1 MFVVLNISFYFCLR
15 KNQLKM
21 ESLIRRH
28 LNRMQA
34 VTLDFVRS
42 LMDEIDWNERLL
54 MIKGQKGVGKT
65 TLMTQRIV
73 QMFGPTNTTEV
84 LYVSLDNIY
93 FGTHKLLDFIEQFH
107 AQGGKY
113 LFLDEV
119 HKYKGW
125 SLEVKN
131 AYDEFADLH
140 MVLSGSSLIN
150 LSDGEADLSRRCI
163 SYTMLG
169 LSFREYLQMSHQK
182 KFQRRTLQ
190 EILSNGNSICAE
202 VNAQLRPLPLFT
214 EYLNYGYY
222 PFLKEGQ
229 NNYYTRIENVVNT
242 TIEVELTQ
250 IRKLDVGNI
259 RKMKSLLGILSSNV
273 PYALDTVKLSKMAEI
288 SRTTLL
294 QYLQSLGEARLIQL
308 LYSDVENVKRLQ
320 KPDKIYIENPN
331 MLHALATTRVNEG
344 TEREVFFINQ
354 LSYRHVV
361 EYSKTSADFTIDHQ
375 YTIEVG
381 GRSKDGKQIAGLTN
395 GYIASADEEY
405 VLGNKIPLWLFG
417 FLY

>member
-1 MFVVLNISFYFCLR
+1 MV
-15 KNQLKM
+15 
-21 ESLIRRH
+21 
-28 LNRMQA
+28 
-34 VTLDFVRS
+34 
-42 LMDEIDWNERLL
+42 EIDWNERLL

-65 TLMTQRIV
+65 TLITQRIL

-113 LFLDEV
+113 LFMDEV

-169 LSFREYLQMSHQK
+169 LSFREYLQMFHQK
-182 KFQRRTLQ
+182 DFRRRTLQ
-190 EILSNGNSICAE
+190 EILTDGNSICAE
-202 VNAQLRPLPLFT
+202 VNAQVRPLPLFS
-214 EYLNYGYY
+214 EYLRYGYY
-222 PFLKEGQ
+222 PFLKESQ
-229 NNYYTRIENVVNT
+229 SNYYVRIENIVNT
-242 TIEVELTQ
+242 TIEVELPQ
-250 IRKLDVGNI
+250 LRKLDIGNI

-273 PYALDTVKLSKMAEI
+273 PYALDTVKLSKMAEL
-288 SRTTLL
+288 SRITLL
-294 QYLQSLGEARLIQL
+294 QYLQNLSEARLIQL
-308 LYSDVENVKRLQ
+308 LYSDVTNVKRLQ
-320 KPDKIYIENPN
+320 KPDKIYMENPN
-331 MLHALATTRVNEG
+331 MLHALATTQVNEG

-354 LSYRHVV
+354 LSSKYVV

-381 GRSKDGKQIAGLTN
+381 GRSKDGKQIAGVAN

>member
-1 MFVVLNISFYFCLR
+1 MN
-15 KNQLKM
+15 
-21 ESLIRRH
+21 
-28 LNRMQA
+28 
-34 VTLDFVRS
+34 LDFVRS

-65 TLMTQRIV
+65 TLMTQRIL

-113 LFLDEV
+113 LFMDEV

-169 LSFREYLQMSHQK
+169 LSFREYLQMFHQK
-182 KFQRRTLQ
+182 DFRRRTLQ
-190 EILSNGNSICAE
+190 EILTDGNSICAE
-202 VNAQLRPLPLFT
+202 VNAQVRPLPLFS
-214 EYLNYGYY
+214 EYLRYGYY
-222 PFLKEGQ
+222 PFLKESQ
-229 NNYYTRIENVVNT
+229 SNYYVRIENIVNT
-242 TIEVELTQ
+242 TIEVELPQ
-250 IRKLDVGNI
+250 LRKLDIGNI

-273 PYALDTVKLSKMAEI
+273 PYALDTVKLSKMAEL
-288 SRTTLL
+288 SRNTLL
-294 QYLQSLGEARLIQL
+294 QYMQNLSEARLIQL
-308 LYSDVENVKRLQ
+308 LYSDVTNVKRLQ
-320 KPDKIYIENPN
+320 KPDKIYMENPN
-331 MLHALATTRVNEG
+331 MLHALATTQVNEG
-344 TEREVFFINQ
+344 SEREVFFINQ
-354 LSYRHVV
+354 LSSKYVV
-361 EYSKTSADFTIDHQ
+361 EYSKTSADFTIGHQ

-381 GRSKDGKQIAGLTN
+381 GRSKDGKQIAGVAN

-405 VLGNKIPLWLFG
+405 VLGNRIPLWLFG

>member
-1 MFVVLNISFYFCLR
+1 
-15 KNQLKM
+15 
-21 ESLIRRH
+21 
-28 LNRMQA
+28 MQT
-34 VTLDFVRS
+34 VNLDFVRS
-42 LMDEIDWNERLL
+42 LMDEIDWNERMS

-65 TLMTQRIV
+65 TLMTQRIL
-73 QMFGPTNTTEV
+73 QMFGSTNTPEV

-113 LFLDEV
+113 LFMDEV

-131 AYDEFADLH
+131 AYDEFTDLH

-169 LSFREYLQMSHQK
+169 LSFREYLQMFHQK
-182 KFQRRTLQ
+182 GFRRRTLQ
-190 EILSNGNSICAE
+190 EILTDGNSICAE
-202 VNAQLRPLPLFT
+202 VNAQVRPLPLFS
-214 EYLNYGYY
+214 EYLRYGYY
-222 PFLKEGQ
+222 PFLKESQ
-229 NNYYTRIENVVNT
+229 SNYYVRIENIVNA
-242 TIEVELTQ
+242 TIEVELPQ
-250 IRKLDVGNI
+250 LRKLDIGNI
-259 RKMKSLLGILSSNV
+259 RKMKSLLGILSSNM
-273 PYALDTVKLSKMAEI
+273 PYALDTVKLSKMAEL
-288 SRTTLL
+288 SRITLL
-294 QYLQSLGEARLIQL
+294 QYLHNLSEARLIQL
-308 LYSDVENVKRLQ
+308 LYSDVTNVKRLQ
-320 KPDKIYIENPN
+320 KPDKIYMENPN
-331 MLHALATTRVNEG
+331 MLHALATTQVNEG
-344 TEREVFFINQ
+344 TEREVFFVNQ
-354 LSYRHVV
+354 LSAKHVV

-381 GRSKDGKQIAGLTN
+381 GQSKDGKQIAGLAN

>member
-344 TEREVFFINQ
+344 TESEVFFINQ

>member
-1 MFVVLNISFYFCLR
+1 
-15 KNQLKM
+15 M
-21 ESLIRRH
+21 ESLIKRH
-28 LNRMQA
+28 LNRMQT
-34 VTLDFVRS
+34 VNLDFVRN

-65 TLMTQRIV
+65 TLMTQRIL

-113 LFLDEV
+113 LFMDEV

-131 AYDEFADLH
+131 AYDEFTDLH

-169 LSFREYLQMSHQK
+169 LSFREYLQMFHQK
-182 KFQRRTLQ
+182 GFRRRTLQ
-190 EILSNGNSICAE
+190 EILTDGNSICAE
-202 VNAQLRPLPLFT
+202 VNAQVRPLPLFS
-214 EYLNYGYY
+214 EYLRYGYY
-222 PFLKEGQ
+222 PFLKESQ
-229 NNYYTRIENVVNT
+229 SNYYVRIENIVNT
-242 TIEVELTQ
+242 TIEMELPQ
-250 IRKLDVGNI
+250 LRKLDIGNI

-273 PYALDTVKLSKMAEI
+273 PYALDTVKLSKMAEL
-288 SRTTLL
+288 SRITLL
-294 QYLQSLGEARLIQL
+294 QYLQNLSEARLIQL
-308 LYSDVENVKRLQ
+308 LYSDVTNVKRLQ
-320 KPDKIYIENPN
+320 KPDKIYMENPN
-331 MLHALATTRVNEG
+331 MLHALATTQVNEG
-344 TEREVFFINQ
+344 AEREVFFVNQ
-354 LSYRHVV
+354 LSAKHVV

-381 GRSKDGKQIAGLTN
+381 GRSKDGKQIADVAN

>member
-1 MFVVLNISFYFCLR
+1 
-15 KNQLKM
+15 M
-21 ESLIRRH
+21 ESLIKRH
-28 LNRMQA
+28 LNRMQT
-34 VTLDFVRS
+34 VNLDFVRN

-65 TLMTQRIV
+65 TLMTQRIL
-73 QMFGPTNTTEV
+73 QMFGSTNTTEV

-131 AYDEFADLH
+131 AYDEFTDLH

-169 LSFREYLQMSHQK
+169 LSFREYLQMFHQK
-182 KFQRRTLQ
+182 GFRRRTLQ
-190 EILSNGNSICAE
+190 EILTDGNSICAE
-202 VNAQLRPLPLFT
+202 VNAQVRPLPLFS
-214 EYLNYGYY
+214 EYLRYGYY
-222 PFLKEGQ
+222 PFLKESQ
-229 NNYYTRIENVVNT
+229 SNYYVRIENIVNT
-242 TIEVELTQ
+242 TIEMELPQ
-250 IRKLDVGNI
+250 LRKLDIGNI

-273 PYALDTVKLSKMAEI
+273 PYALDTVKLSKMAEL
-288 SRTTLL
+288 SRITLL
-294 QYLQSLGEARLIQL
+294 QYLQNLSEARLIQL
-308 LYSDVENVKRLQ
+308 LYSDVTNVKRLQ
-320 KPDKIYIENPN
+320 KPDKIYMENPN
-331 MLHALATTRVNEG
+331 MLHALATTQVNEG
-344 TEREVFFINQ
+344 AEREVFFVNQ
-354 LSYRHVV
+354 LSAKHVV

-381 GRSKDGKQIAGLTN
+381 GRSKDGKQIAGVAN